1 MRTYNLCMCILTSLS
16 FYSFTGHCT
25 PYIAANSYIEFLK
38 EDGSTIAAP
47 SLWGTCFA
55 DNEVANKT
63 QAHQYY
69 NCRRYTDSCT
79 GVMKTY
85 SIRGLVSANITK
97 NFKYT
102 PPGLTYWRMETRDR
116 RGYWEVRNNSLT
128 VKPAPYLREDP
139 DIYVCSDGAGE
150 YGNPVELP
158 EDDDYVYDRAE
169 VEYTLIT
176 GANNTTKKLKAK
188 LLQVYKKNTTGTP
201 NLTFLQDK
209 MTCTSTTDECSVD
222 TQAHWELV
230 GGFGDK
236 TINATLS
243 YSSDDCWVHWKPNGV
258 WEEMN
263 FLETYPVKI
272 TKKPTYM
279 DFRFSTER
287 QYGEHQTC
295 TMPFTL
301 TLK

>member
-25 PYIAANSYIEFLK
+25 PYIAANSYIEFLNH
-38 EDGSTIAAP
+38 DGSAIAH

-63 QAHQYY
+63 QRHQYY
-69 NCRRYTDSCT
+69 NCQRYTTSCT
-79 GVMKTY
+79 SVMDTY
-85 SIRGLVSANITK
+85 SIRGLDSANITK
-97 NFKYT
+97 NFKYI
-102 PPGLTYWRMETRDR
+102 PPGSTYWRMKTRDG
-116 RGYWEVRNNSLT
+116 RGYWEVRNNGLT
-128 VKPAPYLREDP
+128 INPAPYLRENP

-209 MTCTSTTDECSVD
+209 LICNSTTDECSVD

-236 TINATLS
+236 IINATLS
-243 YSSDDCWVHWKPNGV
+243 YSNDSCWVYWKPNGV

-263 FLETYPVKI
+263 LLEKYPVEI

-287 QYGEHQTC
+287 KYGEHQLC
-295 TMPFTL
+295 TIPFTL